1 MRPVKYLLTDSD
13 VVKQIWALKR
23 KKKYSK
29 TKEKE
34 EFYEAEIERLN
45 ETIGYKYGK
54 KKKML

>member
-1 MRPVKYLLTDSD
+1 MRPVKYLLTDRD